1 MISVSEVMCRDLV
14 TLRESDTLDTADELL
29 NLGHI
34 RHLPVVRG
42 KKLVGIIT
50 HRDLLRH
57 CHRRDA
63 QGQPVEAGSV
73 MVRDPVTIGPEA
85 SLLSAIR
92 LILDNRFGCLPVINE
107 NGTLVGIVTESDLLR
122 VAAERVEELDR
133 QQLAAEY
140 TADA

>member
-1 MISVSEVMCRDLV
+1 MVAVSDVMSRDLV
-14 TLRESDTLDTADELL
+14 TLRESDTLDIADELL
-29 NLGHI
+29 NMSHI

-42 KKLVGIIT
+42 KKLVGLLT
-50 HRDLLRH
+50 HHDLLRH

-63 QGQPVEAGSV
+63 AGQPIQAAAV

-92 LILDNRFGCLPVINE
+92 VILDNRFGCLPVTAD
-107 NGTLVGIVTESDLLR
+107 NGTLLGIVTEADLLR

-133 QQLAAEY
+133 QQLAAAY